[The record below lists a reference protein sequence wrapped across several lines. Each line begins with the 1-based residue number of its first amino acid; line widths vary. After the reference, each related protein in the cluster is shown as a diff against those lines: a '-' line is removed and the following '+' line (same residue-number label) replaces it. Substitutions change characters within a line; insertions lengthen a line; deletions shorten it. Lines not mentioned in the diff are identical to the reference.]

1 MLIETGSNCR
11 LNETVSASSVRT
23 NAGSGNN
30 ALSALG
36 CRLEIAENPPK
47 PSKSAGIDCER
58 LSFKTTQ
65 THG

>member
-1 MLIETGSNCR
+1 MLRETGSNYR
-11 LNETVSASSVRT
+11 LNETGSASSVRT
-23 NAGSGNN
+23 KAGGGNN

-36 CRLEIAENPPK
+36 CRLEIAENPSK